1 MKAIGSMTLVVSPGT
16 KVRLTIPVSSNSPV
30 GSFRSTDTTKLWMGK
45 NLTMVNGF
53 IVDDENVGNITPLT
67 GDDVGC
73 VGVYYTQKTYGVNKV
88 VYFGNMLEEFTF
100 NIVNI
105 PIHDHSSLSQ
115 GGPAHGTYFS
125 EYDIQQTNG
134 GA

>member
-1 MKAIGSMTLVVSPGT
+1 MKTTGSMTVVVSPGT
-16 KVRLTIPVSSNSPV
+16 KLRLTIPVSSNSAV
-30 GSFRSTDTTKLWMGK
+30 GSFRSTDVVKLWMGK
-45 NLTMVNGF
+45 ELPMVNGF
-53 IVDDENVGNITPLT
+53 IVENEDIGNIEPLT

-73 VGVYYTQKTYGVNKV
+73 IGVYYTQKMYGINKV
-88 VYFGNMLEEFTF
+88 VYFGSMLEEFTF

-125 EYDIQQTNG
+125 EYDIQQTGG